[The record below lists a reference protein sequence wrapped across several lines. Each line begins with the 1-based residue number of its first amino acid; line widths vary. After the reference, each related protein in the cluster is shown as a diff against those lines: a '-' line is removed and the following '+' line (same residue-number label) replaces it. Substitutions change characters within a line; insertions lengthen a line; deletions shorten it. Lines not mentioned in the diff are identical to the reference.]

1 MARVQKQFEAF
12 HDTIKLKQFEEN
24 QTLREKR
31 DIIRDKLEERLPDVF
46 AQHGEACPTFYFRD
60 QGSYEMRTG
69 TQPLD
74 GDYDI
79 DQGLYFAVSTVDYP
93 DPVVL
98 KERVYEALVGHTKD
112 VQIRRPCVTVFYQR
126 DGESIYHVDLAIYS
140 SGLHN
145 ADGKSRLAKGR
156 ENSTDAFRVWE
167 VSSPQTLADTI
178 WARFDGN
185 DRRQFRRIV
194 RYLKRWRDENFLK
207 GGNAAPLGIGLT
219 IATYDH
225 LQPTYTDVVTGKADD
240 LAALRK
246 LVQAMLGRFV
256 SVWDSDEQ
264 QWVRRLS
271 VTLPVEPWNDLF
283 EQMTNRQMATFED
296 KLATLLAALDAAA
309 DEIGPEEACKQ
320 LQKVFGDDFPV
331 PQKEETAKRHVPAI
345 VSSSSSAA

>member
-1 MARVQKQFEAF
+1 VASVQKQFEAF
-12 HDTIKLKQFEEN
+12 HDTIKLKQFAEN
-24 QTLREKR
+24 QTLRERR
-31 DIIRDKLEERLPDVF
+31 DIIRDKLEERLPEVF
-46 AQHGEACPTFYFRD
+46 EQHGEECPTFYFRD

-69 TQPLD
+69 TKPLD

-79 DQGLYFAVSTVDYP
+79 DQGLYFEVSMTSYP

-112 VQIRRPCVTVFYQR
+112 VQIRRSCVTVFYQC
-126 DGESIYHVDLAIYS
+126 DGESIYHVDLAVYS
-140 SGLHN
+140 SGLQN

-156 ENSTDAFRVWE
+156 ENSGEAFRIWE

-194 RYLKRWRDENFLK
+194 RYLKRWRDENFPK

-225 LQPTYTDVVTGKADD
+225 LQPTYTDVVAGKADD
-240 LAALRK
+240 LTALRK
-246 LVQAMLGRFV
+246 LVRAILGRFI
-256 SVWDSDEQ
+256 SVWDSNEQ
-264 QWVRRLS
+264 QWVRRLN

-283 EQMTNRQMATFED
+283 EQMTNHQMATFED
-296 KLATLLAALDAAA
+296 KLKTLQEALDAAA
-309 DEIGPEEACKQ
+309 NEIAPEEACKK
-320 LQKVFGDDFPV
+320 LQKVFGDDFPI
-331 PQKEETAKRHVPAI
+331 PEKTETAKRHLPAI
-345 VSSSSSAA
+345 VSSSRP